1 MGNYYEGELSFVLRK
16 DLPKNLLKLLNEL
29 ENKPR
34 TEIIVPE
41 EYKKVPL
48 FNTKDWFYNR
58 YSFNCFY
65 DKYSFN
71 KDLESFTNFN
81 IAGYLLEITI
91 CTTEYDNL
99 GEKLYDFFKDYL
111 DTDLSPI
118 YIGRIDDE
126 DCYYSRTFLRSGY
139 DFSCIKESEYKIR
152 LYNDIGGLKEEQR
165 FVEEIYK
172 YNNEKIKEEHIC
184 FMSSM
189 KYKKIYEKDLVCA
202 FRREF

>member
-41 EYKKVPL
+41 EYKSVPL

-58 YSFNCFY
+58 YSFN
-65 DKYSFN
+65 KV
-71 KDLESFTNFN
+71 LEGSTNST
-81 IAGYLLEITI
+81 IGGYLLEVAI

-189 KYKKIYEKDLVCA
+189 KYKKTYEKDLVCT

>member
-58 YSFNCFY
+58 YSFN
-65 DKYSFN
+65 KVV
-71 KDLESFTNFN
+71 ESSTNST
-81 IAGYLLEITI
+81 IGGYLLEVAI

-118 YIGRIDDE
+118 YIGRINDE

-152 LYNDIGGLKEEQR
+152 LYNDIGGVKEKQR

-172 YNNEKIKEEHIC
+172 YNNEKVKEEHIC
-184 FMSSM
+184 FMTSI

-202 FRREF
+202 FRNTY

>member
-41 EYKKVPL
+41 GYKKVPL

-58 YSFNCFY
+58 YSFN
-65 DKYSFN
+65 KVV
-71 KDLESFTNFN
+71 ESSTNST
-81 IAGYLLEITI
+81 IGGYLLEVAI

-118 YIGRIDDE
+118 YIGRINDE

-152 LYNDIGGLKEEQR
+152 LYNDIGGVKEEQR
-165 FVEEIYK
+165 FVEETYK

-189 KYKKIYEKDLVCA
+189 KYKKTYEKDLVCT

>member
-58 YSFNCFY
+58 YSFN
-65 DKYSFN
+65 KV
-71 KDLESFTNFN
+71 LESPTNST
-81 IAGYLLEITI
+81 IGGYLLEVAI

-139 DFSCIKESEYKIR
+139 DFSCIKESEHKIR

-165 FVEEIYK
+165 FVEETYK

>member
-41 EYKKVPL
+41 EYKSVPL

-58 YSFNCFY
+58 YSFN
-65 DKYSFN
+65 KVV
-71 KDLESFTNFN
+71 ESSTNST
-81 IAGYLLEITI
+81 IGGYLLEVAI

-118 YIGRIDDE
+118 YIGRINDE

-152 LYNDIGGLKEEQR
+152 LYNDIGGVKEKQR

-172 YNNEKIKEEHIC
+172 YNNEKVKEEHIC
-184 FMSSM
+184 FMTSI

-202 FRREF
+202 FRNTY

>member
-58 YSFNCFY
+58 YSFN
-65 DKYSFN
+65 KV
-71 KDLESFTNFN
+71 LESPTNST
-81 IAGYLLEITI
+81 IGGYLLEVAI

-189 KYKKIYEKDLVCA
+189 KYKKTYEKDLVCT

>member
-58 YSFNCFY
+58 YSFN
-65 DKYSFN
+65 KV
-71 KDLESFTNFN
+71 LESPTNST
-81 IAGYLLEITI
+81 IGGYLLEVAI

-139 DFSCIKESEYKIR
+139 DFSCIKESEHKIR

-165 FVEEIYK
+165 FVEETYK
-172 YNNEKIKEEHIC
+172 YNNKKIKEEHIC
-184 FMSSM
+184 FMSFM